1 MGFFEMLVLIAVLV
15 LLHQVIGKI
24 FVGQWPVKIY
34 YNTACVYYTH
44 TQVLAMFVAGVLVSI
59 VLNAA
64 IWSFLLSFTP
74 LWVMFAVMG
83 VFEVFAISI
92 LIKKSKN

>member
-1 MGFFEMLVLIAVLV
+1 MGFFEMLVVMAVLV
-15 LLHQVIGKI
+15 LVHQVTGKI
-24 FVGQWPVKIY
+24 FVGKWPMQIY
-34 YNTACVYYTH
+34 YQTASVFYTQ
-44 TQVLAMFVAGVLVSI
+44 TQILAMFVVGMVVSI

-74 LWVMFAVMG
+74 LWVMCAVMG
-83 VFEVFAISI
+83 VFEVFAITI